1 MAEFSLKIVTP
12 EGTAYD
18 GNAEKVI
25 VRAVMGDVCIL
36 SGHADYVSPIEKG
49 RVKITSGKTEKA
61 AMCEGGFISVK
72 KGAVKIAPEKFAW
85 NEGA

>member
-36 SGHADYVSPIEKG
+36 SGHADYVSPIEKS

-72 KGAVKIAPEKFAW
+72 KGAVKIAPEKCEW

>member
-49 RVKITSGKTEKA
+49 RVKITSGKMEKA

-72 KGAVKIAPEKFAW
+72 KGAVKIAPEKFEW